1 MKTGTTPREGK
12 AAALHGG
19 GQGGTDVG
27 ASPSSLALCYASDDR
42 GFVPLCVAVY
52 SALSTAKAG
61 HSYRIYILCDGLS
74 EQHRAQILAMAAPF
88 PRHAVHFL
96 DVQHL
101 LVDLCGQYAFK
112 TTQRWPLVAWSRIF
126 LPDLLPG
133 ETRVIYGDIDTL
145 ACRDLMELYRVDLG
159 GKALG
164 AVLEH
169 YSHEGSHFNGRLGIP
184 QTSPGYF
191 NSGVLVMDLARFREK
206 NLTERIVRYAAAYED
221 ALTCPDQDALNG
233 ALHDEVTPLHPK
245 WNWHDGL
252 SRGIL
257 RNNPRQ
263 KLWRGSR
270 PRQAV
275 EAALYPGIL
284 HYMGPHKPWR
294 YNYRME
300 GPRYL
305 RALRASGALQGP
317 LPGRTWK
324 SCLKKWAYT
333 PLYALTRW
341 KTKLLARRWNVTGV
355 DSRPSRGEDA

>member
-1 MKTGTTPREGK
+1 MKTTGEQN
-12 AAALHGG
+12 HGG
-19 GQGGTDVG
+19 SGCLSAGPTRDAGT
-27 ASPSSLALCYASDDR
+27 PCSLALCYASDDR

-52 SALSTAKAG
+52 SALSTADAG
-61 HSYRIYILCDGLS
+61 HAYRIYILCDGLT
-74 EQHRAQILAMAAPF
+74 EEHRARILAMAAPF
-88 PRHAVHFL
+88 PRHSVHFI
-96 DVQHL
+96 DVQEVL
-101 LVDLCGQYAFK
+101 ATLCRQYTFK

-126 LPDLLPG
+126 LPDLLPD
-133 ETRVIYGDIDTL
+133 ESRVIYGDIDTL
-145 ACRDLMELYRVDLG
+145 ACRDLMELYAADLG

-169 YSHEGSHFNGRLGIP
+169 RSHEGSHFNLRLGIP
-184 QTSPGYF
+184 QQSPGYF

-206 NLTERIVRYAAAYED
+206 GLTERIVRYAAAYEE

-233 ALHDEVTPLHPK
+233 ALHDEVAPQHPK

-257 RNNPRQ
+257 RNNPNK
-263 KLWRGSR
+263 KLWRGNE

-305 RALRASGALQGP
+305 RALRASGALKGP
-317 LPGRTWK
+317 LPGR
-324 SCLKKWAYT
+324 SCKEWLKKRAYA
-333 PLYALTRW
+333 PIYALTRW
-341 KTKLLARRWNVTGV
+341 KMRRLARRWNISGGP
-355 DSRPSRGEDA
+355 DSQGAAGEGA